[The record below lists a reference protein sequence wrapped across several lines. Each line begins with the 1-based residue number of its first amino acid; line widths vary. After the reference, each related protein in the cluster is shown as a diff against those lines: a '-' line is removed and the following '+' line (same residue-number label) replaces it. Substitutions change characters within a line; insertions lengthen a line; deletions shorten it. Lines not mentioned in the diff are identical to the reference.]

1 MAEIDFDKVDEYVAE
16 GDNFKS
22 WNDDS
27 NFRFNALYFD
37 FSKPY
42 KIEIEF
48 WGSEDATVGIIDL
61 LFWIPTAY
69 YEIKPTEQ
77 RIERTN
83 GIAKPAR
90 FTFYANPF
98 FRNIGKGRFEP
109 RVYSTGTGNI
119 SKIVIK
125 KAIEFKENDWCK
137 YAMFLIRRAKDMYD
151 LAKEKD
157 KGQVYGLSLHFS
169 RFCIELS
176 LKSIF
181 PIFQLD
187 IPRNHDVSEDVSKK
201 LRDKIQHQCPNFSK
215 ELPRLLWI
223 SQLHIR
229 PGRLDFYGDPL
240 SRAPSD
246 LFVTPEEG
254 KIALR
259 DAEICYSKCC
269 ELFEDVMRK

>member
-1 MAEIDFDKVDEYVAE
+1 MDEYIAE

-27 NFRFNALYFD
+27 NFKFNALYFN

-48 WGSEDATVGIIDL
+48 WGSEKTTVGIIDL
-61 LFWIPTAY
+61 LFWPNAY
-69 YEIKPTEQ
+69 YEIKPTEL
-77 RIERTN
+77 RIDHKGDSPR
-83 GIAKPAR
+83 PVS
-90 FTFYANPF
+90 FVFYANPY
-98 FRNIGKGRFEP
+98 FRKIGKGRFEP
-109 RVYSTGTGNI
+109 RIYSTGNI
-119 SKIVIK
+119 SRVIIK
-125 KAIEFKENDWCK
+125 KTMEFQENDWCK

-151 LAKEKD
+151 LAKEKE
-157 KGQVYGLSLHFS
+157 KGQVYGLCLHFS

-187 IPRNHDVSEDVSKK
+187 APRSHDVSEDVSKK
-201 LRDKIQHQCPNFSK
+201 LRDKIRHDVPNFA
-215 ELPRLLWI
+215 EVLPRLLWI

-254 KIALR
+254 QIALR
-259 DAEICYSKCC
+259 DAEICYKKCC
-269 ELFEDVMRK
+269 ELFEEVMRKT